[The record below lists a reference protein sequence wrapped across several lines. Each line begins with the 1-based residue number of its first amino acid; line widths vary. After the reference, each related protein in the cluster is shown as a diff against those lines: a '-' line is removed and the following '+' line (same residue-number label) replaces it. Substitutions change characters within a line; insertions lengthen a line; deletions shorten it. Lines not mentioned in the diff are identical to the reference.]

1 MAAGRE
7 GLLPASFPFSSLPRF
22 NRQLAEEEQDD
33 ADLLADAMA
42 TPAFLFLHD
51 AACRS
56 SPQQLL
62 ATVDVTRERPEYL
75 CSLVLSNKVE
85 NITSHV

>member
-1 MAAGRE
+1 
-7 GLLPASFPFSSLPRF
+7 
-22 NRQLAEEEQDD
+22 
-33 ADLLADAMA
+33 MA

-51 AACRS
+51 AARRS